1 MVDITKQIYGEKIE
15 KSPSF
20 APEIKVWFSDDASIE
35 TMKKFN
41 DGEDWMEDMIKE
53 VILDWNLTVGE
64 EKMPICIESLDK
76 IKSLKLRNWIISTL
90 GEIIVEGLGEIK
102 KKIVKQLIL
111 FLDGADVKA
120 PWEYLCLHY
129 RRIFHLSPDQFSK
142 ISYKTF
148 VLDLA
153 MMNVEK
159 EMKQNAN
166 GRNN

>member
-102 KKIVKQLIL
+102 KK
-111 FLDGADVKA
+111 
-120 PWEYLCLHY
+120 
-129 RRIFHLSPDQFSK
+129 
-142 ISYKTF
+142 
-148 VLDLA
+148 
-153 MMNVEK
+153 
-159 EMKQNAN
+159 
-166 GRNN
+166 